1 MPCVNKNGQYSLL
14 KYFFI
19 EETVASLST
28 YDFEKYPAIMKERH
42 MERADSSV
50 EPWMIPAEE
59 MASQNQQYADSFC
72 DIKRRVSSG
81 HRTN

>member
-1 MPCVNKNGQYSLL
+1 
-14 KYFFI
+14 
-19 EETVASLST
+19 
-28 YDFEKYPAIMKERH
+28 

-72 DIKRRVSSG
+72 DIKRGISLVMEQIDNQFLQYTFQSHFPSA
-81 HRTN
+81 